1 MLAQLTLIR
10 PHSRSI
16 LPRGKVRKKVFDL
29 LEELSLVK
37 STSLSTTDNSLWR
50 VMMLVRPAVQMLV
63 EAAIRQ
69 ASSKSIELSPDT
81 VLVDV
86 GLDSLDTI
94 NIEISIETSTRP

>member
-1 MLAQLTLIR
+1 
-10 PHSRSI
+10 
-16 LPRGKVRKKVFDL
+16 
-29 LEELSLVK
+29 
-37 STSLSTTDNSLWR
+37 
-50 VMMLVRPAVQMLV
+50 MLVRPAVQMLV

-94 NIEISIETSTRP
+94 NIEISIETNTDDTIKFRDETRIDVKDTVSQVVDKAMKSQ